1 MRVVFS
7 VDARPVPQGSM
18 VASYNRKQEVAH
30 VHHVQGTALAQWR
43 ASIRKAAKEAGATL
57 SPSAISV
64 RVVFGMPRP
73 KAQTQWRAGKLVPK
87 MQHYYDRPKVAPDLD
102 KLVRSVLDS
111 LTGLCYAD
119 DAQVVEIYASK
130 VYADV
135 TVIEVCDVAETA
147 QQSLSAWLGQETEAH
162 PTTG

>member
-1 MRVVFS
+1 MDITFA

-18 VASYNRKQEVAH
+18 TASYNRKQGVAH
-30 VHHVQGTALAQWR
+30 VHHVQGSALALWR
-43 ASIRKAAKEAGATL
+43 ASIREAARAAGATL

-73 KAQTQWRAGKLVPK
+73 KAQTQWRQGKLVPK
-87 MQHYYDRPKVAPDLD
+87 MQHYYDRPKVAPDID
-102 KLVRSVLDS
+102 KLLRGVLDA
-111 LTGLCYAD
+111 LTGICYAD

-135 TVIEVCDVAETA
+135 TVIEVRGVAETT
-147 QQSLSAWLGQETEAH
+147 QQSLSAWMGEDNQAH
-162 PTTG
+162 PETG